1 VAGSILSVRSAMRH
15 RMELAANA
23 INANRVAR
31 AVRAKLFPCLW
42 RQPAFEAAILQCALA
57 THLKTDDHCEN
68 RFWRRDRCRSSRVGC
83 RATGGLSLWRLGAG
97 RSKCRGRNHCGSRQ
111 RTRLNVVDSDGTVI
125 FFLELL
131 KGGARLT
138 RNLCALEKR
147 PYLLIDTHKTLEP
160 RAAAR
165 EIMEFVERHAIRVL
179 NVSGARAS
187 RWPAGYEFVLAAMS
201 ECIHLSTKEHS
212 LAEEGVPP
220 Q

>member
-1 VAGSILSVRSAMRH
+1 MIIAVMSTTLRRIVSGGQTGVDRGALDAALAAHFDCGGWAPGDRSAEDGIIPERYP
-15 RMELAANA
+15 L
-23 INANRVAR
+23 
-31 AVRAKLFPCLW
+31 
-42 RQPAFEAAILQCALA
+42 ILLP
-57 THLKTDDHCEN
+57 N
-68 RFWRRDRCRSSRVGC
+68 
-83 RATGGLSLWRLGAG
+83 GGY
-97 RSKCRGRNHCGSRQ
+97 RQ

-131 KGGARLT
+131 TGGARLT

-201 ECIHLSTKEHS
+201 ECIHLSTKENS